1 MEPSTETLLNE
12 YTVSGGRI
20 NENLSDLYPF
30 YDNIRNHDL
39 NSRSS
44 NVDYLSAFNLMLSGD
59 TMAILNI
66 IRSHYN
72 VVKDISEIR

>member
-30 YDNIRNHDL
+30 DDNIRNHDL

-72 VVKDISEIR
+72 LVKDISEIR

>member
-12 YTVSGGRI
+12 YIVSGGRI

-30 YDNIRNHDL
+30 DDNIHDL

-66 IRSHYN
+66 TRSHYN